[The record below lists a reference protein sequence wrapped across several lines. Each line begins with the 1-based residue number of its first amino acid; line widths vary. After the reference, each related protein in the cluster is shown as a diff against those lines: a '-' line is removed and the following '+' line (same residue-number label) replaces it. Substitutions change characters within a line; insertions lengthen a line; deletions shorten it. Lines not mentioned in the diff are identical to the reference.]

1 MTCCKNKNAEKKPV
15 DLIFHVSEL
24 LYDIKNVAYVEGDIM
39 VTDDDHQRHQ
49 VQDIGED
56 GNIDR
61 VKRMLD
67 LAYAECLEIC
77 YPYSKVDVCNYTQ
90 ACDALQDR
98 DEYVMHLNVPSDFSQ
113 TTINLLV
120 QGIHDYMV
128 SRVLYDWMRIT
139 NANAAA
145 HWKEQMEL
153 QNGSIQG
160 TLNARTRRVRRTL
173 NPF

>member
-15 DLIFHVSEL
+15 ELIFHVSEL

-67 LAYAECLEIC
+67 LAFAECLEFC
-77 YPYSKVDVCNYTQ
+77 YPYTKVNVCDRSQ
-90 ACDALQDR
+90 ACDALRDT
-98 DEYVMHLNVPSDFSQ
+98 DEYVMHMNVPSDFSQ
-113 TTINLLV
+113 TTVLLLLR
-120 QGIHDYMV
+120 GIHDYMV
-128 SRVLYDWMRIT
+128 NRVMYDWMSIT
-139 NANAAA
+139 NAKAAA
-145 HWKEQMEL
+145 NWQEKAAL
-153 QNGSIQG
+153 QEESIKG
-160 TLNARTRRVRRTL
+160 MLNARTGRVRRTL